1 MFQNGLY
8 IKRLTLIM
16 DLRNQLSAQNHS
28 KKGGSQNYGIISSF

>member
-16 DLRNQLSAQNHS
+16 GLRNQLSANHY
-28 KKGGSQNYGIISSF
+28 KKDGSQNHGMISIF